1 MSDHHLPIREFKPF
15 RFVLPLLL
23 ACFVMATLAPQA
35 SAQQDPRALDP
46 ADVFFQA
53 WLTIRDAEK
62 LEKEEK
68 YGDAWRKYRQ
78 AAKYYDVLSRFHK
91 GWKPHLVE
99 GRIKTTNESIKGIE
113 PKAAAELAGKQAKT
127 KDLVEG
133 GPQKPDAG
141 DATGSG
147 DQRMPTPTTPRITP
161 APSIAQNSATSEL
174 QRRLNILEMDN
185 KRLREELT
193 KSRSMPAGSGG
204 SKAEQQ
210 RLIDQIARRD
220 RELTTLR
227 NILARAPLQKDM
239 DQLARQNRTIKAEI
253 GITARALKES
263 QRQLAEAKKTA
274 LKHKEDAE
282 LTQRRVEELQKD
294 MDAQKK
300 IDNRVVRELR
310 KELTTVTGMLESTRR
325 ELGAANAKV
334 ARMERSLKESQATI
348 QELTTERDAL
358 RTERDTLSN
367 ILKKSDSAG
376 VQKLIAENMRLGKEL
391 KESLDRLEFL
401 NRSNNATK
409 DELIEA
415 KRDLAI
421 AKTRIMQ
428 YQQEQSDHTR
438 RIKTLEKQL
447 SDAEAD
453 LLASKSKTGGSA
465 ESAAKSEEVEIL
477 KATVKRLIASQE
489 RRRTAEKILWETYQK
504 SQVNIPGLPEVIR
517 DIRSAKVE
525 LTDQEKGLMVVRRPD
540 SEFTSPERVSLPH
553 ARAFGNAL
561 EEEIATYNP
570 LMKRAFE
577 KGRYEAARQIL
588 EDMDERFPGH
598 FPTLC
603 NRGVVELKTQ
613 HYTEATEYFS
623 EAITMRE
630 NSSYAHHMLGL
641 SLYQSKDFDGARNA
655 FQRSL
660 DLKPGNAKAHLYLGI
675 LAGAGKRFQQAEEHF
690 ATAIKFDSTLSEA
703 YFNLSVLS
711 LQQNKKKEAADYY
724 GKALDNGFQPDPDH
738 ESKLA
743 K

>member
-1 MSDHHLPIREFKPF
+1 M
-15 RFVLPLLL
+15 PLILL
-23 ACFVMATLAPQA
+23 CAALVSLAPQV

-91 GWKPHLVE
+91 NWKPHLVKD
-99 GRIKTTNESIKGIE
+99 RIATTGASIKEIE

-133 GPQKPDAG
+133 GPQSPSADG
-141 DATGSG
+141 ATGSG
-147 DQRMPTPTTPRITP
+147 NARMPTAPSRPRAPRI
-161 APSIAQNSATSEL
+161 AGNYGNSEV
-174 QRRLNILEMDN
+174 QRRLNILELDN
-185 KRLREELT
+185 KRLREALT
-193 KSRSMPAGSGG
+193 KARSMPAGTG
-204 SKAEQQ
+204 SRAEQK

-239 DQLARQNRTIKAEI
+239 DLLARQNRTIKAEI

-263 QRQLAEAKKTA
+263 QKQLIEAKKTA
-274 LKHKEDAE
+274 QKHKEDAE
-282 LTQRRVEELQKD
+282 LAQRRAEEIQKN

-310 KELTTVTGMLESTRR
+310 KELKTVTSMLESTRR

-334 ARMERSLKESQATI
+334 ARMQRSLEESQATI
-348 QELTTERDAL
+348 KELTTERDTL

-367 ILKKSDSAG
+367 ILKKSGSDG
-376 VQKLIAENMRLGKEL
+376 VQKLIVENMRLGKEL
-391 KESLDRLEFL
+391 KEALDRLEFL
-401 NRSNNATK
+401 KRDNNATK
-409 DELIEA
+409 DELVEA

-421 AKTRIMQ
+421 AKTRIMR
-428 YQQEQSDHTR
+428 YQQEQSDHSR
-438 RIKTLEKQL
+438 RIKTLERQL
-447 SDAEAD
+447 RDAEAD
-453 LLASKSKTGGSA
+453 LAGGKSRTGS
-465 ESAAKSEEVEIL
+465 SAADRGKAEEVEIL
-477 KATVKRLIASQE
+477 KSTVKRLIASQE

-504 SQVNIPGLPEVIR
+504 SQIKIPGLPDIIR
-517 DIRSAKVE
+517 DIRKAKVD
-525 LTDQEKGLMVVRRPD
+525 LTPQEKGLLAYRAPD
-540 SEFTSPERVSLPH
+540 SEFTSPERVSRSH
-553 ARAFGNAL
+553 ARAHGTAL
-561 EEEIATYNP
+561 EEEIATYSP

-577 KGRYEAARQIL
+577 KGRFEAARQIL

-603 NRGVVELKTQ
+603 NRGVVELKTEQ
-613 HYTEATEYFS
+613 FDKATEFFS

-630 NSSYAHHMLGL
+630 NSSYAHYMLGF
-641 SLYQSKDFDGARNA
+641 SLYMRNDLDGARNA

-660 DLKPGNAKAHLYLGI
+660 DLKPDNASAHLYLGN
-675 LAGAGKRFQQAEEHF
+675 LAGAGRRYQQAEEHF
-690 ATAIKFDSTLSEA
+690 LTALKLDSTLSEA
-703 YFNLSVLS
+703 YFNLSVVY
-711 LQQNKKKEAADYY
+711 LQQKKKKEALDYY
-724 GKALDNGFQPDPDH
+724 AKALENGFQADPEH
-738 ESKLA
+738 EKKLG